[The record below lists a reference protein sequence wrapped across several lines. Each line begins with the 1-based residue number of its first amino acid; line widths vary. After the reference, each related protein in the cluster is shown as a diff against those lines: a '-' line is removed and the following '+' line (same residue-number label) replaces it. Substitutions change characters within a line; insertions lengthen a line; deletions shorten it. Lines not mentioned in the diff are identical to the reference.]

1 MNAHIM
7 NFDSTFRSALSS
19 HHTAPTQK
27 DVTRAQVA
35 LVVAGGTFTGALM
48 GSFALWNGGGVLF
61 ALWGALKVPLLLGL
75 SGALCFP
82 ILRVLSFLLGIGEG
96 FQTATRA
103 LLGVSA
109 TFACVLAALSPLTLL
124 VYASG
129 ASYRGAL
136 GWNIGVWIFAAL
148 VAGVRAR
155 TELAPQLKREKRL
168 RVLGAWGFAL
178 WAFVAVQAGWSLRPF
193 IGRPDAPPQFL
204 RRDALSNAYVG
215 LGKLMGARG

>member
-1 MNAHIM
+1 M
-7 NFDSTFRSALSS
+7 NFDSTFRGALSS
-19 HHTAPTQK
+19 HHAAPDQT
-27 DVTRAQVA
+27 DATRVQIA
-35 LVVAGGTFTGALM
+35 LVVLGGAFTGALM
-48 GSFALWNGGGVLF
+48 GSYALWNGGGVLF

-82 ILRVLSFLLGIGEG
+82 VLRVLSFLLGIGEQ

-103 LLGVSA
+103 LISVSA
-109 TFACVLAALSPLTLL
+109 TFACVLAAMSPLTLL

-136 GWNIGVWIFAAL
+136 EWSIGVWIFAAL
-148 VAGVRAR
+148 VAGMRAR
-155 TELAPQLKREKRL
+155 TALAPQLKREKRL
-168 RVLGAWGFAL
+168 RVLGAWGFTL

-204 RRDALSNAYVG
+204 RHDALSNVYVG
-215 LGKLMGARG
+215 LWKLMGTRG

>member
-1 MNAHIM
+1 M
-7 NFDSTFRSALSS
+7 NFDSTFRGALSS
-19 HHTAPTQK
+19 HHAAPDQT
-27 DVTRAQVA
+27 DATRVQIA
-35 LVVAGGTFTGALM
+35 LVVLGGAFTGALM
-48 GSFALWNGGGVLF
+48 GSYALWNGGGVLF

-82 ILRVLSFLLGIGEG
+82 VLRVLSFLLGIGEQ

-103 LLGVSA
+103 LIGVSA
-109 TFACVLAALSPLTLL
+109 TFACVLAAMSPLTLL

-136 GWNIGVWIFAAL
+136 EWSIGVWIFAAL
-148 VAGVRAR
+148 VAGMRAR
-155 TELAPQLKREKRL
+155 TALAPQLKREKRL
-168 RVLGAWGFAL
+168 RVLGAWGFTL

-204 RRDALSNAYVG
+204 RHDALSNVYVG
-215 LGKLMGARG
+215 LWKLMGTRG